1 MSQPIPDHIV
11 LRIRAEWDA
20 NEIDT
25 RAWANAL
32 DMNPESVRR
41 IGRRDTYRH
50 VGRENSREILGVAPL
65 GIVKRGPDSGTQ
77 RGIER
82 KFTFPGDPEPDEAE
96 IAASLARLQ
105 ERMESAQAAGPK
117 VDDLLEEM
125 AKKGRGEGQ

>member
-1 MSQPIPDHIV
+1 MSQPIPEHIV

-20 NEIDT
+20 RSIDT

-32 DMNPESVRR
+32 NMNPETIRR

-50 VGRENSREILGVAPL
+50 VGRENSTAILAPL
-65 GIVKRGPDSGTQ
+65 GVVNRGFNSPSD
-77 RGIER
+77 
-82 KFTFPGDPEPDEAE
+82 EPDEAE

-105 ERMESAQAAGPK
+105 ERMEAARAEPK

-125 AKKGRGEGQ
+125 AKKGREEGQ

>member
-20 NEIDT
+20 RSIDT

-41 IGRRDTYRH
+41 IGRRDTYRN
-50 VGRENSREILGVAPL
+50 VGRENSNAILAPL
-65 GIVKRGPDSGTQ
+65 GVVKRGPDSGTQ

-82 KFTFPGDPEPDEAE
+82 KFTFPGDAEPDEAE

-125 AKKGRGEGQ
+125 AKKGRGET

>member
-20 NEIDT
+20 RSIDT

-41 IGRRDTYRH
+41 IGRRDTYRN
-50 VGRENSREILGVAPL
+50 VGRESSGAILAPL
-65 GIVKRGPDSGTQ
+65 GVVKRGPDLS
-77 RGIER
+77 
-82 KFTFPGDPEPDEAE
+82 DAEPDEAE

-105 ERMESAQAAGPK
+105 ERMEAGKAGPK

-125 AKKGRGEGQ
+125 TKRGRGET